1 MPCWFLYYL
10 IFFGNKRGIRESDEN
25 RAECEI
31 SPPPPPSLPDPVFKL
46 MYLVLLPLQ
55 LNKKMMKLF
64 CKSCMCFIRW
74 YFTKLPG
81 KWLSS
86 KHVSFEH
93 VILLL
98 LYAPRSRNPSFPQT
112 VRESKS
118 NNNVQILLCKTRKT
132 IGSMSKLRVRGS
144 VWLITPEGV
153 PHIWCIKVICLAYI
167 ISVNTT
173 ADSMLACCYV
183 FRLSKLLFVRC

>member
-1 MPCWFLYYL
+1 
-10 IFFGNKRGIRESDEN
+10 
-25 RAECEI
+25 
-31 SPPPPPSLPDPVFKL
+31 
-46 MYLVLLPLQ
+46 MYLVFSLLQ

-64 CKSCMCFIRW
+64 CKSCMCFTRW

-98 LYAPRSRNPSFPQT
+98 LYSPRSRNPSFRQT
-112 VRESKS
+112 VRESKL
-118 NNNVQILLCKTRKT
+118 NKNVQILVSRQENNT
-132 IGSMSKLRVRGS
+132 MSKLRGRGS
-144 VWLITPEGV
+144 VWLITPECV
-153 PHIWCIKVICLAYI
+153 PHIWCIKGICLACI
-167 ISVNTT
+167 ISVNTI

-183 FRLSKLLFVRC
+183 FRLSKLLFVRCKKKTLVIKSNFADHL

>member
-1 MPCWFLYYL
+1 MQDQKTAPT
-10 IFFGNKRGIRESDEN
+10 
-25 RAECEI
+25 
-31 SPPPPPSLPDPVFKL
+31 PPPDPVFKL
-46 MYLVLLPLQ
+46 LCLVFLPLQ

-98 LYAPRSRNPSFPQT
+98 LYAARSRNPSFHKT
-112 VRESKS
+112 VRQSKL
-118 NNNVQILLCKTRKT
+118 NKNVHISLYKTRKT
-132 IGSMSKLRVRGS
+132 IGIMSKFRVRGS

-153 PHIWCIKVICLAYI
+153 PHIWCIKSICLACI

-173 ADSMLACCYV
+173 ADSMLACCYA